1 MTLGEVKT
9 TRTKKA
15 LENGEFKKSI
25 FFITGKSG
33 LGKSVLAKELV
44 RDLIQLA
51 ENNEQT

>member
-25 FFITGKSG
+25 F
-33 LGKSVLAKELV
+33 LLL
-44 RDLIQLA
+44 
-51 ENNEQT
+51 ENQG